1 MGLMSRGNPAARS
14 GNDPAGSARP
24 ARLGHLSVF
33 EGMDVSALERMSSG
47 ATEIELPSGA
57 VLYRRGESSNGL
69 FFVVEGAVKLCL
81 QAPQGAERVIE
92 IVGAGGCFGET
103 ALIGVSIHM
112 LTAEVVSSARLVHLS
127 RAVVQDELSRTPAF
141 TQWILSSLTDRL
153 KSAIQAFE
161 DCTLR
166 TASERVAGYL
176 ISHLPP
182 GSAEGTAIVK
192 LDTKKGTIAAQ
203 LNLTQEH
210 FSRILRDF
218 STRGI
223 IEVRGR
229 VLLVRDVARLMQMVA
244 VEGVPVRHR

>member
-1 MGLMSRGNPAARS
+1 MDPMSRGNSAAGS
-14 GNDPAGSARP
+14 GSERAGSARP
-24 ARLGHLSVF
+24 VRLDRLSVF
-33 EGMDVSALERMSSG
+33 EGMDLAALDRIAAG
-47 ATEIELPSGA
+47 ATEIELSSGA

-81 QAPQGAERVIE
+81 QAPQGAERVVQ

-103 ALIGVSIHM
+103 SLIGVSAYM
-112 LTAEVVSSARLVHLS
+112 LTAEVVGFARLVHLS
-127 RAVVQDELSRTPAF
+127 RVVVQEELSRTPAF
-141 TQWILSSLTDRL
+141 TRWIISSLTDRL
-153 KSAIQAFE
+153 KSVIQAFE

-182 GSAEGTAIVK
+182 GSIEGAAIVR
-192 LDTKKGTIAAQ
+192 LESKKGTIAAQ

-210 FSRILRDF
+210 FSRVLREF
-218 STRGI
+218 SRRGL

-244 VEGVPVRHR
+244 VEVVPVRHR